1 MIKVTPSGQACGA
14 TVTGLDLSAPLDAAT
29 VRSVRAAWLEHHVLA
44 FPDQQLSD
52 ADLERIVQY
61 FGVFGAE
68 PYFMPIEGSRHVVAL
83 TRRADEKA
91 PLFAENWHSDWSFLE
106 EPPIGTCLYSLV
118 IPPVGGNTGFVNQ
131 QKALAQMPA
140 ALRRRLE
147 GRIALHSAG
156 AAYAPDGMYGEK
168 DRAAGRSMAI
178 RFDEDA
184 RNVHGHPFILRHPES
199 GRETLLGCI
208 GYIMGVEGMPDEEAF
223 QLLLELH
230 EWQTREEFQY
240 THRWQKGMFV
250 MWDNRSVLHR
260 AYGGYDGHDR
270 VLHRITVAG
279 DPQKFLQPQA
289 AGALA

>member
-1 MIKVTPSGQACGA
+1 MITVTPSGQACGA
-14 TVTGLDLSAPLDAAT
+14 SVTGLDLAQPLDATAI
-29 VRSVRAAWLEHHVLA
+29 RAVRAAWMEHHVLA
-44 FPDQQLSD
+44 FPDQHLAD

-68 PYFMPIEGSRHVVAL
+68 PYFIPMKGSEHVVAL

-91 PLFAENWHSDWSFLE
+91 PLFAENWHSDWSFLD

-131 QKALAQMPA
+131 QKALAAMPA

-147 GRIALHSAG
+147 GRTALHSAG

-178 RFDEDA
+178 RYDEDA
-184 RNVHGHPFILRHPES
+184 RNVRGHPFILIHPES

-208 GYIMGVEGMPDEEAF
+208 GYIMGVEGMRDDEAF
-223 QLLLELH
+223 SLLLELH

-240 THRWQKGMFV
+240 THQWQKDMFV

-260 AYGGYDGHDR
+260 AYGGYDGYDR

-279 DPQKFLQPQA
+279 DPQKFLRPQA
-289 AGALA
+289 A